1 MMNEYPTA
9 VILAELQ
16 VSSTICNVAIC
27 HLYSVGQHDIK
38 NVGEDNFIK

>member
-1 MMNEYPTA
+1 MNEYSTA

-27 HLYSVGQHDIK
+27 HLYFVGHHDIR
-38 NVGEDNFIK
+38 NVGEDNFMK